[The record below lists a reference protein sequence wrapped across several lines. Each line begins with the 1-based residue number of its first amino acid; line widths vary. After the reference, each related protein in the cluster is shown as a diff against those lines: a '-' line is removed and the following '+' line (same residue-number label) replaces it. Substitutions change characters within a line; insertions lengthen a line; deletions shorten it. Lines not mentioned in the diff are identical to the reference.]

1 MLINHA
7 LTVAEVDQMLV
18 GTLNGIPVKS
28 LTRDDS
34 SFEMIPIGIYNVDD
48 YDDEDD
54 NVINIKALDNVIKFD
69 LDEGYYDASELINK
83 KGYATLG
90 EIAQDI
96 CTKKGLELRFYFFFK
111 FRPKNIC
118 I

>member
-1 MLINHA
+1 
-7 LTVAEVDQMLV
+7 MLV

-28 LTRDDS
+28 LSKNDS
-34 SFEMIPIGIYNVDD
+34 SFDMIPVGIYNVDD

-54 NVINIKALDNVIKFD
+54 NVINIKALDNIIKLD
-69 LDEGYYDASELINK
+69 LDDGYYDASELINQ

-96 CTKKGLELRFYFFFK
+96 CTKKGLELRFYLFFK
-111 FRPKNIC
+111 FRSENIC